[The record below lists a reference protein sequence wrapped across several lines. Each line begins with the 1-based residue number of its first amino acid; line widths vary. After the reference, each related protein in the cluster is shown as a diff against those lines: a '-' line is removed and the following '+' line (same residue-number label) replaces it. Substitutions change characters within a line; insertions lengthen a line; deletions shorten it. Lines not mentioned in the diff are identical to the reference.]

1 METKIKI
8 KIEYEPTNKIYL
20 SSNEKRTLILSD
32 ENKEISAKTILEFLN
47 YKKENIYELE
57 GLSEDISNLD
67 ENNKNLDVKIIPAGK
82 YAKFSICGNMVT
94 AVVDAWQQIW
104 QMDLDRSF
112 TGDFEEYKNAD
123 VENAEIDIYV
133 ALK

>member
-47 YKKENIYELE
+47 YKRRIYMIRGIEWRY
-57 GLSEDISNLD
+57 I
-67 ENNKNLDVKIIPAGK
+67 
-82 YAKFSICGNMVT
+82 
-94 AVVDAWQQIW
+94 
-104 QMDLDRSF
+104 
-112 TGDFEEYKNAD
+112 
-123 VENAEIDIYV
+123 
-133 ALK
+133 

>member
-47 YKKENIYELE
+47 CKKENIYELE

-67 ENNKNLDVKIIPAGK
+67 ENNKNYIEQIHSMLQ
-82 YAKFSICGNMVT
+82 SI
-94 AVVDAWQQIW
+94 VDGINNIQQ
-104 QMDLDRSF
+104 
-112 TGDFEEYKNAD
+112 
-123 VENAEIDIYV
+123 
-133 ALK
+133 